1 MFQSFE
7 ATSTP
12 ALAPPR
18 VRLLRRLM
26 VEKAVDLVL
35 VPRADEHQ
43 GEYVP
48 ASAERLAFITGFTG
62 SAGMALIGQ
71 KFAALTTDG
80 RYLLQGRAQLDPAT
94 FEIVDGVATPWFQWV
109 KTRLASGAVIGFDPK
124 LHTAQAITS
133 LANDAKKAGFK
144 LKALPR
150 NPVDA
155 VWGKER
161 PPAPQGAVS
170 IQPVS
175 LTGTTAADKIAL
187 VQAALKDE
195 KQTAVV
201 LTLPDSI
208 AWLLNIRGNDVAH
221 NPVALAFAI
230 VPVRGKVELFISS
243 AKISPEVKAHLGSEV
258 RIVAPEKLGDRLKS
272 MRTDKGEHV
281 RADFATASHWVVSQ
295 LGRAAVDGVDP
306 CIALKAKKTAAELE
320 GTRSAHLRDGAAM
333 CRFLAW
339 FDRESG
345 TGKLDEITAVKKL
358 EEIRRA
364 TNALKDISFD
374 TISGS
379 GPNGAI
385 VHYRVTTP
393 TNRTIRPGELFL
405 IDSGGQYQ
413 DGTTDITRTI
423 AVGAPS
429 REMITRYTLV
439 LKSHVALAT
448 ARFPA
453 GTRGIQLDTLAR
465 MHLWQAGLDFD
476 HGTGHGVG
484 SYLSV
489 HEGPQ
494 SISKRGMAAL
504 EPGMIVS
511 NEPGYYKTG
520 AYGIRIENLI
530 VVMPPQKIGNGDRE
544 MLGFETITLAPYDR
558 RLIDPG
564 LLDATERRWIDAYHA
579 RVAKQIAQQ
588 LSGAD
593 KTWLIAA
600 TKPLED

>member
-1 MFQSFE
+1 MFQSFD
-7 ATSTP
+7 ATSAP
-12 ALAPPR
+12 ALALPR
-18 VRLLRRLM
+18 VARLRDLM
-26 VEKAVDLVL
+26 TRSGIDLLL

-48 ASAERLAFITGFTG
+48 ANAERLAYITGFTG
-62 SAGMALIGQ
+62 SAGMALIART
-71 KFAALTTDG
+71 FAALATDG
-80 RYLLQGRAQLDPAT
+80 RYLLQGRAQLDAAT
-94 FEIVDGVATPWFQWV
+94 FEIVDGVATPWFEWV
-109 KTRLASGAVIGFDPK
+109 KSRLDPGAVIGFDPK
-124 LHTAQAITS
+124 LHTAQAIET
-133 LANDAKKAGFK
+133 LAADAKKAGFK
-144 LKALPR
+144 LKPLAR
-150 NPVDA
+150 NLVDT
-155 VWGKER
+155 VWGRER
-161 PPAPQGAVS
+161 PPHPKGAVT
-170 IQPVS
+170 IQPAE
-175 LTGTTAADKIAL
+175 LTGATAAEKIAR
-187 VQAALKDE
+187 VQAVLKDE

-208 AWLLNIRGNDVAH
+208 AWLLNIRGGDVAH

-230 VPVRGKVELFISS
+230 VPVRGKVDVFVDATKID
-243 AKISPEVKAHLGSEV
+243 AKVKAHLGASV
-258 RIVAPEKLGDRLKS
+258 KLLAPDALGDRLVALKAEKS
-272 MRTDKGEHV
+272 AVV
-281 RADFATASHWVVSQ
+281 RADFATASHWIVTK
-295 LGRAAVDGVDP
+295 LGRAAVNGVDP
-306 CIALKAKKTAAELE
+306 CIAFKARKSAAELD
-320 GTRSAHLRDGAAM
+320 GTRAAHVRDGAAM

-345 TGKLDEITAVKKL
+345 SGRLDEITCVKKL

-393 TNRTIRPGELFL
+393 TNRTLKSGELFL

-413 DGTTDITRTI
+413 DGTTDITRTL

-429 REMITRYTLV
+429 REMVERYTLV
-439 LKSHVALAT
+439 LKGHIALAT
-448 ARFPA
+448 ARFPI
-453 GTRGIQLDTLAR
+453 GTRGVQLDTLAR
-465 MHLWQAGLDFD
+465 MHLWNAGLDYD

-530 VVMPPQKIGNGDRE
+530 VVTPPQKTGSGDRD

-558 RLIDPG
+558 RLIEPR
-564 LLDATERRWIDAYHA
+564 LLDAKERQWIDTYHA
-579 RVAKQIAQQ
+579 RVLKQIGPQ
-588 LSGAD
+588 LAGGD
-593 KTWLIAA
+593 KAWLVAA
-600 TKPLED
+600 TKPLDG